1 MYGLTT
7 QYDKQ
12 LSIALDYDET
22 FTANRELWTGFI
34 ALAKGMNCKVTFV
47 TFRHKSK
54 GNKDIIADA
63 EHLKISIIFSNGKP
77 KSSVF
82 TADIWIDD
90 SPVTIPSY
98 DAMTELLNNVYEEK
112 QCQKQ

>member
-34 ALAKGMNCKVTFV
+34 ALSKSLNCKVTFV
-47 TFRHKSK
+47 IYRMKNAH
-54 GNKDIIADA
+54 NMDIIYDA
-63 EHLKISIIFSNGKP
+63 EKLGIAIIFSNGKP
-77 KSSVF
+77 KSSIF

-98 DAMTELLNNVYEEK
+98 DAMTELLNNVYEK
-112 QCQKQ
+112 A